1 MAGTINILDNDL
13 DATRVSLVRRLQAS
27 LSGPAW
33 KEFFDRYWM
42 LLYRTARRAGLNAA
56 DAEDVVQE
64 ALIGVCE
71 RIQTLKYEPGQGSF
85 RGWLLRITRRRIA
98 DHWRSRATEK
108 KTVFDES
115 KLDGERSEP
124 PTPGELEEIWDEEWE
139 LAVQTLAMEH
149 AKQNVTAKQFQI
161 FEMLVVKGKP
171 VKSVCESLGVNAGQ
185 VYLAKH
191 RVGGIVEREVQ
202 HLRETL

>member
-1 MAGTINILDNDL
+1 MADTINILDKDL
-13 DATRVSLVRRLQAS
+13 DATRVSLVRKLQES

-42 LLYRTARRAGLNAA
+42 LLFRTARRAGLNAM

-64 ALIGVCE
+64 ALIGICE
-71 RIQTLKYEPGQGSF
+71 RIKTLKYEPGQGSF

-98 DHWRSRATEK
+98 DHWRSRASEK

-124 PTPGELEEIWDEEWE
+124 PTPGELEKIWDEEWQ
-139 LAVQTLAMEH
+139 LAIQTLALEH
-149 AKQNVTAKQFQI
+149 AKQQVTAKQFQI
-161 FEMLVVKGKP
+161 FEMHVVKGQP
-171 VKSVCESLGVNAGQ
+171 VKAVCDLLGVNAGQ
-185 VYLAKH
+185 VYLAKL
-191 RVGGIVEREVQ
+191 RVGRIVEREVQ
-202 HLRETL
+202 LLRERL